1 MPIRRE
7 NLMISPPRQPPPA
20 PPGAVPLPRPA
31 PVTAARSSATRFFVI
46 VAACGALLVYS
57 TAALWRRD
65 PAALFWTTLGY
76 FAYELGLNVL
86 LVTAAWFG
94 LRERRRKCE
103 VESRKSEPESQQ
115 AGRTR
120 HSVPP
125 TSGFAPPTPDLADSG
140 FRLPASD
147 FSLSVLIA
155 AHNERDCIFDTLA
168 SVFGQEG
175 VGLQVIVASDGSTDG
190 MNAEIVARYGLRAD
204 PERDGRG
211 EPWRWRGGPDGGL
224 LLLAL
229 PKLGKGGVLNAALA
243 EAAHPI
249 AATLD
254 ADTRLAPGALAAL
267 AGAFHAP
274 EVAAAGGFVYV
285 RNAARGPWLVRDQYW
300 EYVKNF
306 MWRIGL
312 AHLGVCLQVSGA
324 FGAFRTD
331 TLREIGGFSGASL
344 VEDYE
349 IIYRLHERMRC
360 AGREYRVEV
369 VPDAVA
375 YTDSPDTVP
384 SFVHQRTR
392 WFTGFLQTLWEYRR
406 LVGDPR
412 MGLLGGLMLPIK
424 CVDAILPLW
433 GFVSL
438 AILLA
443 AAVGGSAH
451 WQRAALTLFAVRW
464 GVDLALSGIMWTWHR
479 RLFPTRGRELGNLT
493 LGLHMASEGLVF
505 NWFRQIAVL
514 NAYSWFVRRVQR
526 WHQPRWNHRDAV

>member
-1 MPIRRE
+1 M
-7 NLMISPPRQPPPA
+7 NISPSLPPPT
-20 PPGAVPLPRPA
+20 PSGAVPLPRPA
-31 PVTAARSSATRFFVI
+31 PVPAARSSAVRFFVI
-46 VAACGALLVYS
+46 VAVCGTLLMS
-57 TAALWRRD
+57 SMAAVWARD
-65 PAALFWTTLGY
+65 PALLFWLTLGY

-86 LVTAAWFG
+86 LVTAAWYG
-94 LRERRRKCE
+94 LKERRKAEGGRRKAE
-103 VESRKSEPESQQ
+103 
-115 AGRTR
+115 
-120 HSVPP
+120 VPP
-125 TSGFAPPTPDLADSG
+125 APLTPPAPPVM
-140 FRLPASD
+140 
-147 FSLSVLIA
+147 SVIIA
-155 AHNERDCIFDTLA
+155 AHNERDCIFDTLG
-168 SVFGQEG
+168 SVFAQEG

-190 MNAEIVARYGLRAD
+190 MNDALVSRYGLRAD
-204 PERDGRG
+204 PERDARG
-211 EPWRWRGGPDGGL
+211 EPWRWRGGPGGGL

-243 EAAHPI
+243 EAGADI
-249 AATLD
+249 VATLD

-267 AGAFHAP
+267 AGAFRAP

-285 RNAARGPWLVRDQYW
+285 RNAATGPWLVRYQYW

-312 AHLGVCLQVSGA
+312 AHLRVCLQVSGA
-324 FGAFRTD
+324 FGAFRAD

-349 IIYRLHERMRC
+349 IIYRLHERMRR
-360 AGREYRVEV
+360 AGRDYRVSV

-392 WFTGFLQTLWEYRR
+392 WFAGFLQTLWEYRR
-406 LVGDPR
+406 MVGDPQ
-412 MGLLGGLMLPIK
+412 MGLLGWLMLPIK

-433 GFVSL
+433 GFLSL

-443 AAVGGSAH
+443 AFLGGSAH
-451 WQRAALTLFAVRW
+451 WQRLALILFAVRW
-464 GVDLALSGIMWTWHR
+464 SVDLCLSAVMWTWHR
-479 RLFPTRGRELGNLT
+479 RLFPTRGRELPGLT

-514 NAYSWFVRRVQR
+514 NAYSWFVRRVQK
-526 WHQPRWNHRDAV
+526 WHQPRWEART